1 MLSTIGTESS
11 TCSVVGVTQPNFQ
24 AEVRRLLRDR
34 ALDAAREL
42 VVDQGW
48 DAVNMSL
55 IAKRVGV
62 SRTALYKELGAK
74 ADLATALIQR
84 DADRYLDAVTAAIAA
99 AETTVAGLG
108 AGARAALIHGAD
120 NTLLKSILA
129 GVPGAG
135 DDLLPLLTTDP
146 DAVLGRAID
155 AVRAAIDERPG
166 GTAVDDATVEVFVRL
181 TVSHLLAPRG
191 TVDEAAAQ
199 IERTVGA
206 LIG

>member
-1 MLSTIGTESS
+1 MLSTIRTESA
-11 TCSVVGVTQPNFQ
+11 TCTVGEVTQPNFQ
-24 AEVRRLLRDR
+24 AEVRLLLRDR

-42 VVDQGW
+42 VVAQGW

-74 ADLATALIQR
+74 QDLATALIQR
-84 DADRYLDAVTAAIAA
+84 DADRYLDAVTAAITAA
-99 AETTVAGLG
+99 GTTVAGLG
-108 AGARAALIHGAD
+108 AGARAALVHGAD

-135 DDLLPLLTTDP
+135 AELLPLLTTDP
-146 DAVLGRAID
+146 EPVLGRAIG
-155 AVRAAIDERPG
+155 AVRAALDARPDG
-166 GTAVDDATVEVFVRL
+166 AAVDDATVEVFVRL
-181 TVSHLLAPRG
+181 TVSHLLGPRG

-199 IERTVGA
+199 IERTAAA